1 MAVFSLGSG
10 TDLNNLDSMDK
21 VKSYL
26 FTLTEQLRYMFNNLD
41 PEENYS
47 EKARLTMVTDGER
60 QATIEASLNGVLL
73 NYVSKDGIVSAIN
86 LSDELIQIEASKIK
100 LEGVVTVNGNFKVG
114 LDGSIKAK
122 NGRFQGAISG
132 SNISL
137 GGNANTGY
145 IVVYNGSGGEIGRW
159 DKNGISVKSGSFN
172 IGNKFVV
179 GTDGKLKATD
189 GEFTGDISGS
199 TITGGTI
206 AIGNKFSVD
215 ANGNL
220 TATGGTFTGNISG
233 STITGS
239 HIYSSYYGTT
249 SDDFYITANG
259 DDTVVGISGWTFEDE
274 IMYSNWIGNVENPAS
289 NGDTAGMN
297 GRTGNA
303 GFHRLYLLDDWY
315 IGKDGSMWD
324 VTRTLRWL
332 DNRIA
337 ALERSCSG
345 DCSDSD
351 DSDDCSGDSCDSCD
365 CIGDGCSGD
374 QCQNTP

>member
-1 MAVFSLGSG
+1 MATFNLGSG
-10 TDLNNLDSMDK
+10 TDLNNLDSIDK

-41 PEENYS
+41 PQENYS
-47 EKARLTMVTDGER
+47 EQARLTLVTDGER
-60 QATIEASLNGVLL
+60 QASIEASLEGIKLD
-73 NYVSKDGIVSAIN
+73 YVSKDGIVSAIN
-86 LSDELIQIEASKIK
+86 LSEELVQIEASKIR

-114 LDGSIKAK
+114 LDGSIEAR
-122 NGRFQGAISG
+122 NGRFQGSISG
-132 SNISL
+132 SDISV
-137 GGNANTGY
+137 GGSANDGY
-145 IVVYNGSGGEIGRW
+145 IVVYNGNGAEIVRL
-159 DKNGISVKSGSFN
+159 DKNGANIKAGTFN
-172 IGNKFVV
+172 IGDKFKVDV
-179 GTDGKLKATD
+179 NGSLTATD
-189 GEFTGDISGS
+189 GTFKGAIEGS
-199 TITGGTI
+199 TI
-206 AIGNKFSVD
+206 S
-215 ANGNL
+215 
-220 TATGGTFTGNISG
+220 
-233 STITGS
+233 GS
-239 HIYSSYYGTT
+239 HIYSSYFGTT
-249 SDDFYITANG
+249 ADDFYITSNG
-259 DDTVVGISGWTFEDE
+259 DETVIGITGWTYEDE
-274 IMYSNWIGNVENPAS
+274 IMYSNWIGDVENPAS

-315 IGKDGSMWD
+315 IGQDGSMWD

>member
-60 QATIEASLNGVLL
+60 QATIEASLNGILL

-86 LSDELIQIEASKIK
+86 LSEELIQIQASKIR

-114 LDGSIKAK
+114 LDGSIEAN
-122 NGRFQGAISG
+122 NGKFSG
-132 SNISL
+132 DITASNI
-137 GGNANTGY
+137 
-145 IVVYNGSGGEIGRW
+145 
-159 DKNGISVKSGSFN
+159 
-172 IGNKFVV
+172 
-179 GTDGKLKATD
+179 DGAK
-189 GEFTGDISGS
+189 
-199 TITGGTI
+199 
-206 AIGNKFSVD
+206 
-215 ANGNL
+215 
-220 TATGGTFTGNISG
+220 
-233 STITGS
+233 ITGS

-249 SDDFYITANG
+249 ADDFYITANG
-259 DDTVVGISGWTFEDE
+259 EDTVVGISGWTFENE
-274 IMYSNWIGNVENPAS
+274 IMYSNWIGDVENPAS

-345 DCSDSD
+345 DSS
-351 DSDDCSGDSCDSCD
+351 DSDDCSGDGGGCMCEGGETDE
-365 CIGDGCSGD
+365 IGG
-374 QCQNTP
+374 T

>member
-114 LDGSIKAK
+114 LDGSIEAN
-122 NGRFQGAISG
+122 NG
-132 SNISL
+132 
-137 GGNANTGY
+137 
-145 IVVYNGSGGEIGRW
+145 
-159 DKNGISVKSGSFN
+159 
-172 IGNKFVV
+172 
-179 GTDGKLKATD
+179 
-189 GEFTGDISGS
+189 
-199 TITGGTI
+199 
-206 AIGNKFSVD
+206 KFS
-215 ANGNL
+215 
-220 TATGGTFTGNISG
+220 GNIEG

-249 SDDFYITANG
+249 ADDFYITASG
-259 DDTVVGISGWTFEDE
+259 DDTVVGINGFTFENRLQYTD
-274 IMYSNWIGNVENPAS
+274 WIGAVENPAT
-289 NGDTAGMN
+289 NGDTAGIN
-297 GRTGNA
+297 GSTGDA

-315 IGKDGSMWD
+315 EGQDGSMWD